1 MATSSLIYS
10 PFPHCPET
18 IALNQCH
25 HNNGLTTQHSFIG
38 PMTQYNFIGPM
49 TQRSF
54 IGPLTQH
61 CFIVPMTQY
70 GFIGPL
76 TQHSFIGSMTQCPF
90 FCQSEYSTFV
100 HSSSHFECRHTQIPE
115 LIPLLD
121 HSQIDF
127 LFSSISTKIFH
138 FLRRVSALRLHKLK
152 KRLIFYYDWN
162 VNHNIYIYVLNLY
175 DVNLLIARILMKLQ
189 RYITRRHDFAC
200 YWKSLPF
207 HGLLKTQHML
217 FWFLIVF
224 FRMMYIFLIF
234 SINQVVFLMN
244 LFIFLHIFFIKL
256 LIYLSMTIQNLF
268 ILLWRLGIGISRNKI
283 KKILQI
289 CLLLMH
295 FYEWPYF
302 KTFYMPETSVFT
314 ASEVEFK
321 HTFVGGGASTLSDF
335 KILEPYV
342 ISTNFQDQN
351 HENFNYLY
359 DSHGS
364 FNKVMQKIQ
373 ARREKHII
381 CNIPLSSIASILTTT
396 QANEVAKEHNLHA
409 LSRKPLAEK
418 QAAIKSHICSK
429 ICNKRVTIYKAV
441 NKKAQ
446 PCQSKEKVKKVVSLL
461 KPKVA
466 RKRWAKPKRAV
477 ANHKY
482 YIKNNDQFPPSPPSN
497 RLMHKIISGFCD
509 DTHPSKFEEAG
520 CAVCSQLIIMPNL
533 IKLIDVK
540 CSLDPLVRVGVTRL
554 PRKSAD
560 DPIEEIQGP
569 IIDTNCKHIC
579 RECISYLEKK
589 VMPPTALANG
599 LWVGEV
605 PKELSNLTF
614 VERLLV
620 SRVRSNRCIVHVL
633 KGGWK
638 MRANAIMFPAPIPK
652 VCNILPPPIEELDE
666 VIAFM
671 FTGVAQPTL
680 EDTKRTPMLARR
692 RYISAAL
699 EWLKINHS
707 DYTDVQ
713 ISQEN
718 LKLYPEEGP
727 PVTIDYRSSII
738 NKQKEAISVFDME
751 EEEGVYDG
759 DCPFV
764 VHGITG
770 ENYST
775 LGKDAVRALALQHL
789 ITDQNIL
796 FVGHDSKPESMFK
809 NPQLFPSMM
818 PWLFPYGLGGI
829 GNSKIIGRMSS
840 AAQKKL
846 LLMYQDKRFQTDP
859 GFPLIAF
866 NQEQIQDSS
875 TAGFVTAE
883 KPYFAEVTQR
893 LMTLEKS
900 VLDDITSRMMKGER
914 VKPETEAEKACFK
927 VLSDID
933 TVGGHVK
940 GSLTSKKYMRN
951 EVWSLISYIGAPSW
965 FITLSP
971 ADINHPI
978 CIYFADKNITFK
990 PEIYFKNADEAYR
1003 LVTSNPVAAVR
1014 FFHIMVENFVK
1025 HILGFNT
1032 KHPGFYGKTEAYYG
1046 TVEQQGRLTL
1056 HLHILLW
1063 IKNALSPQDIRDKIM
1078 DPESDFQK
1086 AMVEYLE
1093 AVHKGEFFDG
1103 KLEDVVE
1110 RIEEYQKKPE
1120 YIPPTKTMPKAP
1132 PPRCPERNACDVCN
1146 NCKALTSWW
1155 SSFKS
1160 TVDDLVKRSNRHNDC
1175 SKSVRPCLR
1184 KGKCKARF
1192 PRDIVEST
1200 MVDPATG
1207 ALKMKKGEAWINT
1220 FSSLVTYLF
1229 RCNTDT
1235 TSLLSGTAIKA
1246 TVAYI
1251 TDYVTKPGL
1260 NTYSMFD
1267 TIRQIFERNETLLT
1281 GKENVRASARSL
1293 VTKMVNALTA
1303 KLEIGS
1309 PMASMYLLGNPD
1321 HYTSHT
1327 FINFYWRS
1335 FVREARSV
1343 FLTPLEEI
1351 EDFPDK
1357 IVLNKSKGKFVA
1369 LSKVHDYIYR
1379 PSAFRIVNLYD
1390 WIRCANKKRKSAKHC
1405 KENSTKGDR
1414 IMDENNTDS
1423 EDELNIIDNSFIGG
1437 GTKVETDSDWIAS
1450 DQTYED
1456 MDDELNI
1463 DDNDEYYEA
1472 ETLFHSFLPDHPQ
1485 HHTYEVQ
1492 CKSLSE
1498 LIVPN
1503 FIGGTL
1509 PRSDQGDQ
1517 EYYFSTML
1525 TLFKP
1530 WRAGYDL
1537 KSEDETWEHA
1547 FDNYNFSDRQI
1558 NLMNNFNLRYECLDA
1573 RDDYSAQTKDSEKE
1587 DNKFWESSDNNQ
1599 LGQEYT
1605 GWKDDDD
1612 EINDNMYLN
1621 GSCRQND
1628 AKEDEMRLVEQ
1639 VVSGAGWLDNSPDG
1653 VEIVDPEG
1661 FIPIA
1666 KNTGSQWSSLIQSIR
1681 KMIIA
1686 DRSKN
1691 IPTGAI
1697 KSFGEIKGTDKVFVD
1712 TMTSYLSRKFVPD
1725 QPGAVNILNMVIQKF
1740 KLNQEQERAFRIVAN
1755 HATVDNPTQLKMY
1768 LGGMGGTGKSQVLKA
1783 LIEFFKER
1791 NESHRI
1797 IILAPTGSAAALLNG
1812 STYHSVLGISSEG
1825 NRTRNEQTSQRNV
1838 CERLDG
1844 VEYIFLDEIS
1854 MVACHELY
1862 QISASLAKAR
1872 NMTEI
1877 PFGGL
1882 NMIFAGD
1889 FAQLKPVFGSP
1900 LYSQTVGT
1908 SIDAAMSVRS
1918 QQSAIGKALWHQ
1930 ITTVVILRQ
1939 NMRQNT
1945 QSANDAKFRS
1955 ALENMRYAQCTQE
1968 DIDFLKTRIA
1978 GKNANQPNLAQKR
1991 YRNVSIITELN
2002 SQKDQLN
2009 KLGSLRF
2016 AKDTCQKLTDFYS
2029 DDELGEDIDPSTLTS
2044 VRNRKK
2050 NSIASTKKQL
2060 SPDMQDALWNLRHS
2074 ASEHIPGKLS
2084 LCIGLPVM
2092 IRNNDATELC
2102 ITKGQE
2108 GHIVGWK
2115 SGIGSRGQVMLDT
2128 LFVKLDHPAK
2138 NINIE
2143 GLPENVVP
2151 LIKIKKSVKCT
2162 FPNGVSIPVRRS
2174 QVHVLPNF
2182 AMTVYSSQ
2190 GKTRPNNVVILNSCR
2205 DHLSYYTALSRS
2217 STAEGTVII
2226 QGFNP
2231 SKITCGASGYLRQEF
2246 RELELMDEISL
2257 LRFEDRLPSIING
2270 HLRNAIIRQ
2279 YQNFKGQSYVP
2290 ETVPNTLK
2298 WTKSDPMN
2306 ILKVQTDTP
2315 WSLIENNKNK
2325 NTKYVLAA
2333 GTVNIDTSKSL
2344 KRKVKVDLVLEEALV
2359 TKKKKI
2365 GIESAA
2371 KKIDPVGIIL
2381 DPKNNKISKS
2391 FKRKAEVDLALEE
2404 AVVTKKK
2411 KTTLGSVTQRDDPV
2425 GIIWDSQDYSCSY
2438 DSVFTILNDIWV
2450 YNPTKWSRKFNLMSS
2465 YANKLGSGFQKAM
2478 SKQINLEEARNS
2490 VRHLLHC
2497 KDPIAFPYGTHG
2509 VDISDLLLHIF
2520 TGKSIGKIIF
2530 NCENCGVSTT
2540 SASKVTSLFSITQ
2553 HRFSTIQEHLDA
2565 TSKKTKKCTCG
2576 HDAMRTYKYN
2586 SSVDFRVINL
2596 TPGSQGVKI
2605 SKSITLCSDTGQ
2617 VELPIRG
2624 AIYYGNGHFVSRIVS
2639 PAGKVWYHDGIET
2652 KQQCVYEGN
2661 LIDYTED
2668 NLRCKGVKK
2677 CVGVIYAL

>member
-1 MATSSLIYS
+1 MLFLHDKLSNLPVS
-10 PFPHCPET
+10 PFFHFPEA
-18 IALNQCH
+18 IALNQSYH
-25 HNNGLTTQHSFIG
+25 SYIVPTTQHGFISPMTQYGFVGPMTQHRFIGPMTHYRYIGPMIQHIHIGPMTQYRFIG
-38 PMTQYNFIGPM
+38 PMTQSSLFDPINRISGD
-49 TQRSF
+49 
-54 IGPLTQH
+54 
-61 CFIVPMTQY
+61 V
-70 GFIGPL
+70 
-76 TQHSFIGSMTQCPF
+76 
-90 FCQSEYSTFV
+90 ETFV
-100 HSSSHFECRHTQIPE
+100 YQSQYSLVTLLYALIYSFSHFEYLSVQ
-115 LIPLLD
+115 
-121 HSQIDF
+121 F
-127 LFSSISTKIFH
+127 LEE
-138 FLRRVSALRLHKLK
+138 RMM
-152 KRLIFYYDWN
+152 LIF
-162 VNHNIYIYVLNLY
+162 VLNFH
-175 DVNLLIARILMKLQ
+175 DVNLLVARILMKLQ
-189 RYITRRHDFAC
+189 RYIMRCHDFAC
-200 YWKSLPF
+200 YWRLLPF
-207 HGLLKTQHML
+207 HGLLKSQHMFFFVLITL
-217 FWFLIVF
+217 FGPIYF
-224 FRMMYIFLIF
+224 FFVNLEIFLI
-234 SINQVVFLMN
+234 NQVTFLMN
-244 LFIFLHIFFIKL
+244 SFTIPCNPFIKL
-256 LIYLSMTIQNLF
+256 FIYLYMIIQNVF
-268 ILLWRLGIGISRNKI
+268 IRLWRLGIAISKNKNKI
-283 KKILQI
+283 VL
-289 CLLLMH
+289 CMFLLLMH
-295 FYEWPYF
+295 FFEWACSM
-302 KTFYMPETSVFT
+302 TFYMPETSILTSDVK
-314 ASEVEFK
+314 FK
-321 HTFVGGGASTLSDF
+321 HTFIGGGASTRSEF
-335 KILEPYV
+335 KMLEPYM
-342 ISTNFQDQN
+342 ISTKFQIKN
-351 HENFNYLY
+351 PENFNYMY
-359 DSHGS
+359 NGHGS
-364 FNKVMQKIQ
+364 CDRMMQRIQ
-373 ARREKHII
+373 ACGGNHIM
-381 CNIPLSSIASILTTT
+381 CNIPLSSIAGILTTT
-396 QANEVAKEHNLHA
+396 QANEVAKEHNLLM

-418 QAAIKSHICSK
+418 QAAIKSHICTK
-429 ICNKRVTIYKAV
+429 ICTERVTIFKAV
-441 NKKAQ
+441 DKNRKVQ
-446 PCQSKEKVKKVVSLL
+446 QLQSKETVKKVVSE
-461 KPKVA
+461 PKVG
-466 RKRWAKPKRAV
+466 RKYWAKSKQIIS
-477 ANHKY
+477 NHKY
-482 YIKNNDQFPPSPPSN
+482 YIKNNVRFPPSPPSN
-497 RLMHKIISGFCD
+497 RLMHKIISGFCN
-509 DTHPSKFEEAG
+509 DTHPSKIEEAG
-520 CAVCSQLIIMPNL
+520 CAICGQLVILSNL
-533 IKLIDVK
+533 IKLKDVK

-569 IIDTNCKHIC
+569 IINKNCKHAC
-579 RECISYLEKK
+579 QECISYLEKK
-589 VMPPTALANG
+589 KMPPTALANG

-605 PKELSNLTF
+605 PKQLSDLTF

-638 MRANAIMFPAPIPK
+638 MRANAIMFPTPIPK
-652 VCNILPPPIEELDE
+652 VCNILPPPIQELDE

-707 DYTDVQ
+707 DYSDVQ

-738 NKQKEAISVFDME
+738 NKQKEATSVFDMD
-751 EEEGVYDG
+751 EEEGVHDG
-759 DCPFV
+759 DCSFV

-789 ITDQNIL
+789 ISDQNIL

-809 NPQLFPSMM
+809 NPQLFPMMM

-829 GNSKIIGRMSS
+829 GNSKIIGPMSS
-840 AAQKKL
+840 ITQKKL

-875 TAGFVTAE
+875 TASFVTAE
-883 KPYFAEVTQR
+883 KPFFAEVAKR
-893 LMTLEKS
+893 LTSLDKS
-900 VLDDITSRMMKGER
+900 VLEDITNRMMKGER

-990 PEIYFKNADEAYR
+990 PEIYFKKADEAYR
-1003 LVTSNPVAAVR
+1003 LVTSNPVAAAR

-1025 HILGFNT
+1025 HVLGFEA

-1056 HLHILLW
+1056 HLHMLLW

-1078 DPESDFQK
+1078 DTESDFQK

-1093 AVHKGEFFDG
+1093 AVHQGEFFDG

-1110 RIEEYQKKPE
+1110 RIEEYQKKSE
-1120 YIPPTKTMPKAP
+1120 YIPPTKTMPEAP
-1132 PPRCPERNACDVCN
+1132 PPHCQEHNASNDCI

-1155 SSFKS
+1155 SNFKS

-1207 ALKMKKGEAWINT
+1207 ALKIKKKEAWINT

-1246 TVAYI
+1246 TVMYV

-1267 TIRQIFERNETLLT
+1267 TIRQIFERNETLLA
-1281 GKENVRASARSL
+1281 GKENIKASGRSL

-1343 FLTPLEEI
+1343 FQTPLEEI
-1351 EDFPDK
+1351 EDFPEK

-1379 PSAFRIVNLYD
+1379 PSAFGTVNLYD
-1390 WIRCANKKRKSAKHC
+1390 WIRCTNKKRKSSKNC
-1405 KENSTKGDR
+1405 KEDPIKDDKEE
-1414 IMDENNTDS
+1414 DENNTDS
-1423 EDELNIIDNSFIGG
+1423 EDELNIIDNPFVGG
-1437 GTKVETDSDWIAS
+1437 GTNIETESDWVES
-1450 DQTYED
+1450 DQIYED

-1463 DDNDEYYEA
+1463 NENVEYYEDDSR
-1472 ETLFHSFLPDHPQ
+1472 FHSFLSDHPQ
-1485 HHTYEVQ
+1485 HHIYEVQ

-1509 PRSDQGDQ
+1509 PRRDQGDQ
-1517 EYYFSTML
+1517 EYYCSTML

-1530 WRAGYDL
+1530 WRTGYDL
-1537 KSEDETWEHA
+1537 KSADETWEYA
-1547 FDNYNFSDRQI
+1547 FDNYNFSNRQM

-1573 RDDYSAQTKDSEKE
+1573 RDDYSAQMKDSEKE
-1587 DNKFWESSDNNQ
+1587 DNKFWESSENNQ
-1599 LGQEYT
+1599 LSEDYT
-1605 GWKDDDD
+1605 GWRDDD
-1612 EINDNMYLN
+1612 EELNDDLYLN

-1639 VVSGAGWLDNSPDG
+1639 IVAGAGWLDNSPDG
-1653 VEIVDPEG
+1653 VEIVDTKG
-1661 FIPIA
+1661 LVPIA
-1666 KNTGSQWSSLIQSIR
+1666 QNTGSQWSSLIQSIR

-1686 DRSKN
+1686 DRSKHLPAGRSKN
-1691 IPTGAI
+1691 
-1697 KSFGEIKGTDKVFVD
+1697 FCEIKGTDKVFVD
-1712 TMTSYLSRKFVPD
+1712 TMTSYLSRTFVPD
-1725 QPGAVNILNMVIQKF
+1725 QPGAVNILNEVIQDF
-1740 KLNQEQERAFRIVAN
+1740 KLNLEQERAFRIVAN
-1755 HATVDNPTQLKMY
+1755 HATIDNPTQLKMY

-1783 LIEFFKER
+1783 LIEFFKKR

-1812 STYHSVLGISSEG
+1812 STYHSVLAIGSEG

-1844 VEYIFLDEIS
+1844 VDYIFLDEIS

-1872 NMTEI
+1872 NMTEV

-1945 QSANDAKFRS
+1945 QSANDAKFRT

-1968 DIDFLKTRIA
+1968 DIDFLKTLIA
-1978 GKNANQPNLAQKR
+1978 GKNANQPNIAQKR

-2009 KLGSLRF
+2009 KLGCLRF
-2016 AKDTCQKLTDFYS
+2016 AKDTNQKLTDFYS

-2044 VRNRKK
+2044 ARKRDK
-2050 NSIASTKKQL
+2050 KSIPSTKKLL
-2060 SPDMQDALWNLRHS
+2060 SHNMQDSLWNLRHS

-2115 SGIGSRGQVMLDT
+2115 SGIGSRGQAVLDT

-2138 NINIE
+2138 KINIE

-2151 LIKIKKSVKCT
+2151 LMKIKKTVKCT
-2162 FPNGVSIPVRRS
+2162 FPNSISIPVCRS

-2246 RELELMDEISL
+2246 RELELMDEISK
-2257 LRFEDRLPSIING
+2257 LRFENCLPSIING

-2279 YQNFKGQSYVP
+2279 YQNFKGESYVP
-2290 ETVPNTLK
+2290 QIVPHTLK

-2306 ILKVQTDTP
+2306 VLKVQTDTP
-2315 WSLIENNKNK
+2315 LI
-2325 NTKYVLAA
+2325 
-2333 GTVNIDTSKSL
+2333 
-2344 KRKVKVDLVLEEALV
+2344 
-2359 TKKKKI
+2359 
-2365 GIESAA
+2365 
-2371 KKIDPVGIIL
+2371 
-2381 DPKNNKISKS
+2381 
-2391 FKRKAEVDLALEE
+2391 
-2404 AVVTKKK
+2404 
-2411 KTTLGSVTQRDDPV
+2411 
-2425 GIIWDSQDYSCSY
+2425 
-2438 DSVFTILNDIWV
+2438 
-2450 YNPTKWSRKFNLMSS
+2450 
-2465 YANKLGSGFQKAM
+2465 
-2478 SKQINLEEARNS
+2478 
-2490 VRHLLHC
+2490 
-2497 KDPIAFPYGTHG
+2497 
-2509 VDISDLLLHIF
+2509 
-2520 TGKSIGKIIF
+2520 
-2530 NCENCGVSTT
+2530 
-2540 SASKVTSLFSITQ
+2540 
-2553 HRFSTIQEHLDA
+2553 
-2565 TSKKTKKCTCG
+2565 
-2576 HDAMRTYKYN
+2576 
-2586 SSVDFRVINL
+2586 
-2596 TPGSQGVKI
+2596 
-2605 SKSITLCSDTGQ
+2605 
-2617 VELPIRG
+2617 
-2624 AIYYGNGHFVSRIVS
+2624 
-2639 PAGKVWYHDGIET
+2639 
-2652 KQQCVYEGN
+2652 
-2661 LIDYTED
+2661 
-2668 NLRCKGVKK
+2668 
-2677 CVGVIYAL
+2677 

>member
-1 MATSSLIYS
+1 MFAT
-10 PFPHCPET
+10 P
-18 IALNQCH
+18 
-25 HNNGLTTQHSFIG
+25 
-38 PMTQYNFIGPM
+38 
-49 TQRSF
+49 
-54 IGPLTQH
+54 
-61 CFIVPMTQY
+61 V
-70 GFIGPL
+70 
-76 TQHSFIGSMTQCPF
+76 
-90 FCQSEYSTFV
+90 
-100 HSSSHFECRHTQIPE
+100 
-115 LIPLLD
+115 
-121 HSQIDF
+121 
-127 LFSSISTKIFH
+127 
-138 FLRRVSALRLHKLK
+138 
-152 KRLIFYYDWN
+152 
-162 VNHNIYIYVLNLY
+162 
-175 DVNLLIARILMKLQ
+175 
-189 RYITRRHDFAC
+189 
-200 YWKSLPF
+200 
-207 HGLLKTQHML
+207 
-217 FWFLIVF
+217 
-224 FRMMYIFLIF
+224 
-234 SINQVVFLMN
+234 
-244 LFIFLHIFFIKL
+244 
-256 LIYLSMTIQNLF
+256 
-268 ILLWRLGIGISRNKI
+268 
-283 KKILQI
+283 
-289 CLLLMH
+289 
-295 FYEWPYF
+295 FYEWAYSM
-302 KTFYMPETSVFT
+302 TFYMPETLVFT
-314 ASEVEFK
+314 ASNAEIK
-321 HTFVGGGASTLSDF
+321 NAFVGGGASIRSDF
-335 KILEPYV
+335 KMLEPYI
-342 ISTNFQDQN
+342 ISTDFQVQN
-351 HENFNYLY
+351 PENYNYLY
-359 DSHGS
+359 DGHSS
-364 FNKVMQKIQ
+364 FNKIVQKIQ
-373 ARREKHII
+373 ACGGNHII
-381 CNIPLSSIASILTTT
+381 CNIPLGSIVGILTTA
-396 QANEVAKEHNLHA
+396 QANEVAREHNLHT

-418 QAAIKSHICSK
+418 RAVIKSHICTK
-429 ICNKRVTIYKAV
+429 NCNERVTLFKAV
-441 NKKAQ
+441 DKNQKSQ
-446 PCQSKEKVKKVVSLL
+446 QRQSKENVKKEVSQ
-461 KPKVA
+461 PKVG
-466 RKRWAKPKRAV
+466 RKSWAKPKRAV
-477 ANHKY
+477 TNHEY
-482 YIKNNDQFPPSPPSN
+482 YIKNNIQFPPSPPSN

-520 CAVCSQLIIMPNL
+520 CAVCGQLVILPNL
-533 IKLIDVK
+533 IKLTDIK

-569 IIDTNCKHIC
+569 IIDTNSKHAC
-579 RECISYLEKK
+579 QECISYLEKN

-599 LWVGEV
+599 LWVGEI

-614 VERLLV
+614 VERLLI

-638 MRANAIMFPAPIPK
+638 MRANAIMFPTPIPK

-671 FTGVAQPTL
+671 FTGVARPTL

-692 RYISAAL
+692 RYISEAL

-707 DYTDVQ
+707 DYANVQ

-718 LKLYPEEGP
+718 LRLYPEEGP

-738 NKQKEAISVFDME
+738 NKHKEETSVFDME
-751 EEEGVYDG
+751 DEEGVHDG

-829 GNSKIIGRMSS
+829 GNSKIIGPMSS
-840 AAQKKL
+840 VAQKK

-883 KPYFAEVTQR
+883 KPYFVEVAKR
-893 LMTLEKS
+893 LMTLDKY
-900 VLDDITSRMMKGER
+900 VLEDITNRMMKGER
-914 VKPETEAEKACFK
+914 VKPETEAEKNCFK

-940 GSLTSKKYMRN
+940 GSLTSKKFMRN

-990 PEIYFKNADEAYR
+990 PEIYFKKADEAYR
-1003 LVTSNPVAAVR
+1003 LVTSNPVAAAR
-1014 FFHIMVENFVK
+1014 FFHIMVESFIK
-1025 HILGFNT
+1025 HVLGFET

-1056 HLHILLW
+1056 HLHMLLW
-1063 IKNALSPQDIRDKIM
+1063 IKSALSPQDIRDKIM

-1110 RIEEYQKKPE
+1110 RIEEYQKNPE
-1120 YIPPTKTMPKAP
+1120 YIPPTKTMPEAP
-1132 PPRCPERNACDVCN
+1132 PPRCPERNPCDVCD

-1155 SSFKS
+1155 SRFKS

-1267 TIRQIFERNETLLT
+1267 TIRQIFERNETLLA
-1281 GKENVRASARSL
+1281 GKENIQASARSL

-1327 FINFYWRS
+1327 FVNFYWRS

-1351 EDFPDK
+1351 DDFPEK
-1357 IVLNKSKGKFVA
+1357 VVLNKSKGKFVA

-1379 PSAFRIVNLYD
+1379 PSAFGTVNLYD
-1390 WIRCANKKRKSAKHC
+1390 WIRCANKKRKSSKRFN
-1405 KENSTKGDR
+1405 ENSTKYNGSD
-1414 IMDENNTDS
+1414 DENNTDS
-1423 EDELNIIDNSFIGG
+1423 EDELNITDNPFVGG
-1437 GTKVETDSDWIAS
+1437 GTNVETESDWIAS
-1450 DQTYED
+1450 EQIYED

-1463 DDNDEYYEA
+1463 DDNDEYYED
-1472 ETLFHSFLPDHPQ
+1472 ETRFHAFLPDHPQ
-1485 HHTYEVQ
+1485 YHTYEIQ

-1498 LIVPN
+1498 LVVPN

-1509 PRSDQGDQ
+1509 PRRDQSDR
-1517 EYYFSTML
+1517 EYYCSTML
-1525 TLFKP
+1525 ALFKP
-1530 WRAGYDL
+1530 WRTGYDL
-1537 KSEDETWEHA
+1537 KSADETWEYA
-1547 FDNYNFSDRQI
+1547 FDNYDFSDKQM

-1573 RDDYSAQTKDSEKE
+1573 RDDYSAQIKNSEKE
-1587 DNKFWESSDNNQ
+1587 DNKFWESSDDNQ

-1605 GWKDDDD
+1605 GWRDDD
-1612 EINDNMYLN
+1612 EELNDDMYLN

-1628 AKEDEMRLVEQ
+1628 AKENEMRLVEQ
-1639 VVSGAGWLDNSPDG
+1639 IVAGAGWLDNSPDG
-1653 VEIVDPEG
+1653 VEIMDPED
-1661 FIPIA
+1661 FVPIA
-1666 KNTGSQWSSLIQSIR
+1666 KNTSSQWSSLIQSIR

-1691 IPTGAI
+1691 LPTGAS
-1697 KSFGEIKGTDKVFVD
+1697 KPFGEIKGTDKVFVD
-1712 TMTSYLSRKFVPD
+1712 TMTSYLSRKFVPE
-1725 QPGAVNILNMVIQKF
+1725 QTGAVNILNTVIQKF
-1740 KLNQEQERAFRIVAN
+1740 KLNTEQERAFRIVAN
-1755 HATVDNPTQLKMY
+1755 HATIDNPTQLKMY

-1783 LIEFFKER
+1783 LIEFFKEK

-1797 IILAPTGSAAALLNG
+1797 MILAPTGSAAALLNG
-1812 STYHSVLGISSEG
+1812 STYHSILGIGSES

-1838 CERLDG
+1838 RERLDG
-1844 VEYIFLDEIS
+1844 VDYIFLDEIS

-1872 NMTEI
+1872 NMTEV

-1908 SIDAAMSVRS
+1908 SVDAGMSVRS

-1945 QSANDAKFRS
+1945 QSDNDAKFRN
-1955 ALENMRYAQCTQE
+1955 ALENMRYAQCTEE

-1978 GKNANQPNLAQKR
+1978 GKKANQPNIAQKR

-2016 AKDTCQKLTDFYS
+2016 AKDTNQKLTDFYS

-2044 VRNRKK
+2044 VRNKNK
-2050 NSIASTKKQL
+2050 NSIPSTKKQL

-2115 SGIGSRGQVMLDT
+2115 SGIGSKGQVVLDT
-2128 LFVKLDHPAK
+2128 LFVKLDCPAK

-2151 LIKIKKSVKCT
+2151 LVKIKKSVKCT
-2162 FPNGVSIPVRRS
+2162 FPNGISIPVRRS

-2246 RELELMDEISL
+2246 RELELLDEISR
-2257 LRFEDRLPSIING
+2257 LRFEDHLPPIING
-2270 HLRNAIIRQ
+2270 HLRNAVIRQ
-2279 YQNFKGQSYVP
+2279 YQNFKGESYVP
-2290 ETVPNTLK
+2290 EIVPNTLK

-2306 ILKVQTDTP
+2306 VLKVQTDTP
-2315 WSLIENNKNK
+2315 WCLIEKNK
-2325 NTKYVLAA
+2325 STNTKYIPAA
-2333 GTVNIDTSKSL
+2333 GTANINNSKSL
-2344 KRKVKVDLVLEEALV
+2344 KRKAKIDLVIEEALVIKKQKIIIKSAAEKDDSVKTILDSQNYKNSKSLKRKAKDDLALEEALV
-2359 TKKKKI
+2359 TKK
-2365 GIESAA
+2365 
-2371 KKIDPVGIIL
+2371 
-2381 DPKNNKISKS
+2381 
-2391 FKRKAEVDLALEE
+2391 RKTA
-2404 AVVTKKK
+2404 
-2411 KTTLGSVTQRDDPV
+2411 LGSATQRDDPV
-2425 GIIWDSQDYSCSY
+2425 GMIWDSQNYSCSY
-2438 DSVFTILNDIWV
+2438 DSLFTILGDIWV
-2450 YNPTKWSRKFNLMSS
+2450 YNPIMWTRKFNLMSS
-2465 YANKLGSGFQKAM
+2465 YANKLGLEFQKVVL
-2478 SKQINLEEARNS
+2478 KQINLEDARNS
-2490 VRHLLHC
+2490 VRHLLHQRN
-2497 KDPIAFPYGTHG
+2497 PTAFPNGTHG
-2509 VDISDLLLHIF
+2509 VDIGDLLLHMF

-2540 SASKVTSLFSITQ
+2540 SASKVTSLFSITL

-2565 TSKKTKKCTCG
+2565 TAKKTKKCACG
-2576 HDAMRTYKYN
+2576 HDVTRTYKYN
-2586 SSVDFRVINL
+2586 SSVDF
-2596 TPGSQGVKI
+2596 
-2605 SKSITLCSDTGQ
+2605 
-2617 VELPIRG
+2617 
-2624 AIYYGNGHFVSRIVS
+2624 
-2639 PAGKVWYHDGIET
+2639 
-2652 KQQCVYEGN
+2652 
-2661 LIDYTED
+2661 
-2668 NLRCKGVKK
+2668 
-2677 CVGVIYAL
+2677 